1 MVIIAEWAVALLT
14 FSVSLIFF
22 VQTFSFPVINA
33 DPGGLALFPRVFSL
47 FTGSGALL
55 LMISLFKN
63 NGGFSFVLD
72 SLSKLSMVWR
82 KDALDEES
90 ILIRNTVY
98 AFLLCL
104 IYPALIITIGFL
116 PSTIIFIFL
125 IMRVLGSKV
134 LNSTLFSVALGGGLY
149 YIFAIV
155 IGVYLPTGKL
165 WEFFLN

>member
-1 MVIIAEWAVALLT
+1 MRCYHGYYRGVGSSS
-14 FSVSLIFF
+14 FNIFYEF
-22 VQTFSFPVINA
+22 DFCANISFPVTMQIRRSCS
-33 DPGGLALFPRVFSL
+33 FSEFSL
-47 FTGSGALL
+47 FRIWALL

-72 SLSKLSMVWR
+72 SLSKLSVVWR